1 MPELI
6 SCLAKWQTLISGSL
20 AVLAATGG
28 SAILIYQIRQAKSF
42 ESDRL
47 DRRHKAARALLPL
60 VLSALIDYSRS
71 AAADLK
77 NFHLASHG
85 NVVDRNALNAWQ
97 IPPVPHDEIRT
108 LTDVV
113 EAASNEVATA
123 IADLIGDIQVQA
135 ARLRGLQS
143 ETRVTSKTDLEEYI
157 LDVAEIYAQCENMFD
172 YARRETDIVRPEI
185 KYEDMRRSLRLMNFY
200 DAQFGELMETV
211 ARRYPQNQ
219 SA

>member
-1 MPELI
+1 MEI
-6 SCLAKWQTLISGSL
+6 IDCIEKWQTLASG
-20 AVLAATGG
+20 VLAIVAAIVGG
-28 SAILIYQIRQAKSF
+28 GFIYNQTRQTRSI

-71 AAADLK
+71 VAADLK
-77 NFHLASHG
+77 NFYLASHG

-113 EAASNEVATA
+113 DAASNEVATA

-143 ETRVTSKTDLEEYI
+143 ETRITSKTDLEEYI

-172 YARRETDIVRPEI
+172 YARRETDIVQPEI
-185 KYEDMRRSLRLMNFY
+185 KYEDIRRSLRLMNFY

-219 SA
+219 PA